1 MLLFT
6 VKYFIYIAI
15 LNSIFTSIN
24 IVLINVTTKDIYKKE
39 NNVLNAKIVIMPQK
53 NPKVFKFQYVNQDLH
68 INVKKT
74 DKRSTSIDGIQ
85 NQMMVNFSTHISNS
99 YFNHLQSEIV
109 VIYQDAKLSGAVN
122 NVSSTS

>member
-68 INVKKT
+68 INVKKN
-74 DKRSTSIDGIQ
+74 R
-85 NQMMVNFSTHISNS
+85 
-99 YFNHLQSEIV
+99 
-109 VIYQDAKLSGAVN
+109 
-122 NVSSTS
+122 

>member
-1 MLLFT
+1 MS
-6 VKYFIYIAI
+6 KQKIY
-15 LNSIFTSIN
+15 
-24 IVLINVTTKDIYKKE
+24 TKRKITYKTQ
-39 NNVLNAKIVIMPQK
+39 KIVIMPQK

>member
-1 MLLFT
+1 MR
-6 VKYFIYIAI
+6 
-15 LNSIFTSIN
+15 
-24 IVLINVTTKDIYKKE
+24 
-39 NNVLNAKIVIMPQK
+39 QK

-85 NQMMVNFSTHISNS
+85 NQIMMVNFSTQISNS

-109 VIYQDAKLSGAVN
+109 I
-122 NVSSTS
+122 